1 MCLEDASCSE
11 VVDLVRRR
19 NFPSNLI
26 DQVEGKIQECQEKL
40 NSWSLVSFGSITQTL
55 KKKINFGEQRRW
67 QSEED
72 QWT

>member
-11 VVDLVRRR
+11 VVDLVWRR

-40 NSWSLVSFGSITQTL
+40 N
-55 KKKINFGEQRRW
+55 
-67 QSEED
+67 
-72 QWT
+72 